1 MKVNGKRCPLHAQIL
16 YETDSKQITLKS
28 RGAGCSVDS
37 QTLPGKYAV
46 GEDYTYELAVINGVM
61 TFKSS

>member
-1 MKVNGKRCPLHAQIL
+1 MIVNGKRCPLHAQIL

-28 RGAGCSVDS
+28 RGAGCSVES
-37 QTLPGKYAV
+37 QTLPGEYDV
-46 GEDYTYELAVINGVM
+46 GQDYTYELALKNGLM